1 MYFCPCAKFSHC
13 DDSFNARVQLQVRGE
28 ARTLLLMLP
37 QHFSVPGLAE
47 HSTQSAGDVGGP
59 HRHDRDV
66 VQLHGDDPGSPD
78 AAADRRAGA

>member
-1 MYFCPCAKFSHC
+1 MYFCPGAKFTHG
-13 DDSFNARVQLQVRGE
+13 DDNFNARVLLQVGGE

-37 QHFSVPGLAE
+37 QHFSAPGLAE

-59 HRHDRDV
+59 RCDDRDV
-66 VQLHGDDPGSPD
+66 IQLHGDDPGSPD